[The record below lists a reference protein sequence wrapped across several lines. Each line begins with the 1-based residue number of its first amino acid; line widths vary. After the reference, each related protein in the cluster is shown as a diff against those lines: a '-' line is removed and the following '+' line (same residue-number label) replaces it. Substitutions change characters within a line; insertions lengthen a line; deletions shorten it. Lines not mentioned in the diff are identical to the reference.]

1 MTSAAAASTKTTF
14 KCYYCVATF
23 VRRDLLLDHVA
34 GHCHEVPFRPWR
46 VLPASDDDITLDPGG
61 AHVCLFCSNSRY
73 RHSARLTEHIYQQHV
88 LKLPYRCAMCNT
100 AYGIFTSHKCA
111 AGDEQST
118 VRWTH
123 RCVRCCW
130 RFKNV
135 QDSVRHHKE
144 NGKAHVMQC
153 LNCDGICHPAEEIV
167 QHARQDTARSS
178 TMVVELDR
186 AVGAF
191 EDTKQPEQRV
201 CCLCNRYFRG
211 KAGLRVHMHTHAS
224 GRQIGS

>member
-1 MTSAAAASTKTTF
+1 MLLLRGDVCTARPATGLRRRPLSRGTVSTVASAASQRCRHKT
-14 KCYYCVATF
+14 
-23 VRRDLLLDHVA
+23 RSRQ
-34 GHCHEVPFRPWR
+34 G
-46 VLPASDDDITLDPGG
+46 S
-61 AHVCLFCSNSRY
+61 CLFVLRQQLIY
-73 RHSARLTEHIYQQHV
+73 RHIARLTEHIYQQHV

-100 AYGIFTSHKCA
+100 AYGVSTSHKCT

-118 VRWTH
+118 ARWTH

-130 RFKNV
+130 RFKIA

-144 NGKAHVMQC
+144 NGKTHVIQC
-153 LNCDGICHPAEEIV
+153 LNCDGICHSAEEIV
-167 QHARQDTARSS
+167 QHARKETTRSS
-178 TMVVELDR
+178 PMVLELHTATGAVE
-186 AVGAF
+186 
-191 EDTKQPEQRV
+191 ETKQSEQRV

>member
-23 VRRDLLLDHVA
+23 VRRDLLLDHIA

-100 AYGIFTSHKCA
+100 AYGVSTSHKCA

-123 RCVRCCW
+123 CCVRCCW
-130 RFKNV
+130 RFKNA
-135 QDSVRHHKE
+135 QDSARHHRE
-144 NGKAHVMQC
+144 NGKAHTIQC
-153 LNCDGICHPAEEIV
+153 FNCDGFCHSAGEIIQHVCEGTAKSPPMTV
-167 QHARQDTARSS
+167 QLDIAADTAVPCCRR
-178 TMVVELDR
+178 DN
-186 AVGAF
+186 
-191 EDTKQPEQRV
+191 EDIRDNY
-201 CCLCNRYFRG
+201 L
-211 KAGLRVHMHTHAS
+211 
-224 GRQIGS
+224 